1 MTGRP
6 CRVVWFAALLLVACG
21 DFLPEVGTGMSAHAG
36 DAGNVS
42 FARDIRPIMNRLKD
56 DARGPG
62 CASCHYTTSGDH
74 QGIDLGGLDMT
85 TLGSLRKGGITSAG
99 TIAIPGNPEGSA
111 LVQKLRGTY
120 KLGARMPR
128 SGPPYLTDAETQLFV
143 DWIAAG
149 AKGEDS
155 E

>member
-1 MTGRP
+1 MKTIHVRAV
-6 CRVVWFAALLLVACG
+6 CAAAFLLAACA
-21 DFLPEVGTGMSAHAG
+21 DFTPEVGTGASAQSG
-36 DAGNVS
+36 DAGRVS
-42 FARDIRPIMNRLKD
+42 FARDLRPILNRLKD
-56 DARGPG
+56 DPRGPG
-62 CASCHYTTSGDH
+62 CASCHYTTAGDH

-85 TLGSLRKGGITSAG
+85 TLGSLRKGGITRAG

-111 LVQKLRGTY
+111 IVQKLRGTY

-128 SGPPYLTDAETQLFV
+128 SGPPYLTDAEIQLFV
-143 DWIAAG
+143 DWIDAG